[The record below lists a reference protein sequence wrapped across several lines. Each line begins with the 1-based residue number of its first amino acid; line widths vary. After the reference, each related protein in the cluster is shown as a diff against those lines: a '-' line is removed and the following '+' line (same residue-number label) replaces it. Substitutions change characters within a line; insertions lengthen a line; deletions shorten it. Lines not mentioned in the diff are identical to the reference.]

1 MKKRRP
7 IFLCFLVAAG
17 LALSVG
23 YATLNDTLTIN
34 GTAGVDLDDTKE
46 VFDGDIYFSK
56 AVASAERCTA
66 VIDSTDPD
74 TATMTVV
81 DGALKEVGD
90 EVIAT
95 FTVKSESDLNVNI
108 AAPAITNGNP
118 TYFAVETTWDDTET
132 LLLAGQTKDIVVTV
146 RLIKT
151 AAADQDVTFGI
162 SLVGTSV
169 ADPGAGA

>member
-7 IFLCFLVAAG
+7 IFLCFMIAAG
-17 LALSVG
+17 LALGVG
-23 YATLNDTLTIN
+23 YASLNDTLSIS

-66 VIDSTDPD
+66 TVNADPD
-74 TATMTVV
+74 TATMTVL
-81 DGALKEVGD
+81 DGTLKEVGD

-95 FTVKSESDLNVNI
+95 FTVKSESDLDVNI
-108 AAPAITNGNP
+108 AAPAITNSN
-118 TYFAVETTWDDTET
+118 TEYFAVQTTWDDATT
-132 LLLAGQTKDIVVTV
+132 LLPAGTTKDLVVTV

-151 AAADQDVTFGI
+151 AAADQDVSFGI

-169 ADPGAGA
+169 AGG

>member
-7 IFLCFLVAAG
+7 IFLCFMIAAG
-17 LALSVG
+17 LALGVG
-23 YATLNDTLTIN
+23 YASLNDTLSIS

-56 AVASAERCTA
+56 AVASPERCTA
-66 VIDSTDPD
+66 VVNADPD
-74 TATMTVV
+74 TATMTVL
-81 DGALKEVGD
+81 DGTLKEVGD

-95 FTVKSESDLNVNI
+95 FTVKSESDLDVNI
-108 AAPAITNGNP
+108 AAPAITNSN
-118 TYFAVETTWDDTET
+118 TEYFTVETTWDDATT
-132 LLLAGQTKDIVVTV
+132 LLPAGTTKDVVVTV

-151 AAADQDVTFGI
+151 AAADQDVSFGI

-169 ADPGAGA
+169 AGG